1 MKVNNHPLLKKM
13 SIESLEK
20 LNVQMEEVQ
29 LQRGQSLFFQ
39 AEVADYVYYVNHGMV
54 KVVRVS
60 KTGQE
65 KILSLYT
72 TGQFLALS
80 TLFNP
85 PHLFPATAV
94 AINRARVMK
103 LPRQVLEE
111 GVLSTKEATYEW
123 FRYLNRRLEG
133 IQQLAT
139 DQVFMGAEERLK
151 KWLFNLLKQETQGSD
166 GWIEVIVPISRQE
179 IADLLG
185 IRRETLSRLLKDLRH
200 LGFVD
205 VQGRTFKVSRLWLA
219 NDLKN

>member
-60 KTGQE
+60 ETGQE

-133 IQQLAT
+133 
-139 DQVFMGAEERLK
+139 
-151 KWLFNLLKQETQGSD
+151 
-166 GWIEVIVPISRQE
+166 
-179 IADLLG
+179 
-185 IRRETLSRLLKDLRH
+185 LSLIH
-200 LGFVD
+200 I
-205 VQGRTFKVSRLWLA
+205 
-219 NDLKN
+219 

>member
-60 KTGQE
+60 ETGQE

-151 KWLFNLLKQETQGSD
+151 K
-166 GWIEVIVPISRQE
+166 
-179 IADLLG
+179 
-185 IRRETLSRLLKDLRH
+185 
-200 LGFVD
+200 
-205 VQGRTFKVSRLWLA
+205 
-219 NDLKN
+219 

>member
-1 MKVNNHPLLKKM
+1 MNNHPLLKKM

-39 AEVADYVYYVNHGMV
+39 TESADYVYYVCQGIV
-54 KVVRVS
+54 KVIKVS
-60 KTGQE
+60 ETGQE
-65 KILSLYT
+65 KIFSLYT

-85 PHLFPATAV
+85 PHVFPATAV
-94 AINRARVMK
+94 AIDRVRVVK

-111 GVLSTKEATYEW
+111 GVLSTKEATCEW
-123 FRYLNRRLEG
+123 FQYLNRRLEG
-133 IQQLAT
+133 IQQLVS

-185 IRRETLSRLLKDLRH
+185 IRRETLSRLLKELRH

-205 VQGRTFKVSRLWLA
+205 VQGRAFKVSRLWLA

>member
-60 KTGQE
+60 ETGQE

-111 GVLSTKEATYEW
+111 GVL
-123 FRYLNRRLEG
+123 F
-133 IQQLAT
+133 
-139 DQVFMGAEERLK
+139 
-151 KWLFNLLKQETQGSD
+151 
-166 GWIEVIVPISRQE
+166 
-179 IADLLG
+179 
-185 IRRETLSRLLKDLRH
+185 
-200 LGFVD
+200 
-205 VQGRTFKVSRLWLA
+205 
-219 NDLKN
+219 